1 MKLYALLPSPNTF
14 KVVALA
20 HHLGLEL
27 EVVHMDV
34 TTGAHKTPEYLAK
47 NPNALM
53 PTLEDGDFHL
63 WESNAILMYLAMKK
77 PESGLWPGQP
87 QSQAKVQQWLNWS
100 VCHWG
105 PALRPF
111 IYERIVKARFGMGPA
126 DDSEIAR
133 ATEAFPKVADVLE
146 AQLTSHRYLVGDQLT
161 IADFAVAAAAPYVG
175 AAGVPLDK
183 YPAIQE
189 YGQRITGAE
198 AWQKALAPLAAM
210 HQ

>member
-20 HHLGLEL
+20 HHLGLDL
-27 EVVHMDV
+27 EVINMDLNA
-34 TTGAHKTPEYLAK
+34 GAHKAPEYLAK
-47 NPNALM
+47 NPNGLM
-53 PTLEDGDFHL
+53 PTLEDGDFFL

-77 PESGLWPGQP
+77 PESGLWPGET

-126 DDSEIAR
+126 DEAEISK
-133 ATEAFPKVADVLE
+133 ATDAFPKVADVLE
-146 AQLTSHRYLVGDQLT
+146 THLSNQQFLVGQQVT
-161 IADFAVAAAAPYVG
+161 IADFAVAAAAPYL
-175 AAGVPLDK
+175 AMAGVPLDN
-183 YPAIQE
+183 YPQIKA
-189 YGQRITGAE
+189 YALRITSTE
-198 AWQKALAPLAAM
+198 PWMKALAPLAAM
-210 HQ
+210 K